1 MMDYEVYHMSKGEK
15 VKTWAMAC
23 IIVWLIAYLF
33 YRNLIIVLLFSPAAF
48 VVVKFQKKWLKEKR
62 YWELNLQFK
71 EGLQSI
77 SAALN
82 AGYSIENAI
91 YEATND
97 LLLLYDEDAYIIKE
111 FQYMLYQLQVNKTV
125 EEIFL
130 DFAERAHLEDISNF
144 VDVFITAKRTGGDL
158 IRIISATSKNIND
171 KIEVKRE
178 IQTMITSK
186 KFECNIMS
194 VIPLGIVVYMW
205 ISSPGYMDCLY
216 NNLFGIVVMTVL
228 LIIYIAA
235 YLLCIHLTKINV

>member
-1 MMDYEVYHMSKGEK
+1 MIDYEVYTMSKAEK
-15 VKTWAMAC
+15 IKIWGSAIA
-23 IIVWLIAYLF
+23 IVWMIAYLF
-33 YRNLIIVLLFSPAAF
+33 YKNIIFVLLVTPAAIL
-48 VVVKFQKKWLKEKR
+48 VVKVQKKQLKEKR

-91 YEATND
+91 YEAIID
-97 LLLLYDEDAYIIKE
+97 LQLLYEEDAYLIKE

-130 DFAERAHLEDISNF
+130 EFADRAHLEDVTNF
-144 VDVFITAKRTGGDL
+144 VEVFITAKRTGGDL
-158 IRIISATSKNIND
+158 IKIISATSKNIND
-171 KIEVKRE
+171 KIEVRRE

-186 KFECNIMS
+186 KFEANIMCI
-194 VIPLGIVVYMW
+194 IPLGIVVYMW

-216 NNLFGIVVMTVL
+216 NNLFGIVLMSVL
-228 LIIYIAA
+228 LVIYIAA
-235 YLLCIHLTKINV
+235 YLLCLHLTKIKV